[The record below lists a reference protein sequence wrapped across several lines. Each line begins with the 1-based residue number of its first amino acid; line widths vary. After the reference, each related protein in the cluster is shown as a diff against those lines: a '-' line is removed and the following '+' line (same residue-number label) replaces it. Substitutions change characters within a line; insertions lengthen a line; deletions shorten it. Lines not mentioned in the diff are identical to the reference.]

1 MHWSGVDDDRTL
13 QPDLQPDLALT
24 MFELDSMPDLLK
36 PCGLGFPRHEEQYNQ
51 LIQDILVTKSDIHHS
66 QEVS

>member
-1 MHWSGVDDDRTL
+1 
-13 QPDLQPDLALT
+13 

-36 PCGLGFPRHEEQYNQ
+36 PCGLVFPRHEEQYNQ
-51 LIQDILVTKSDIHHS
+51 LIQDILVTKSDIPHS

>member
-1 MHWSGVDDDRTL
+1 MSPGQCWSGVDDDKTL
-13 QPDLQPDLALT
+13 QPGLPLT

-36 PCGLGFPRHEEQYNQ
+36 PCGLVFPRHEEQYNQ
-51 LIQDILVTKSDIHHS
+51 LIQDILVTKSDIQHS